1 MTLGVAG
8 VSVFARFGDEERRS
22 MRSAFRLFDA
32 RGPKATLF
40 VPVAG
45 VRVECCPR
53 VIELTFLMS
62 CLALTTKAGTEGVLS
77 VSRYIWVTPFR
88 SLMRSAFQWSG

>member
-8 VSVFARFGDEERRS
+8 GSIFARFGDEERRS
-22 MRSAFRLFDA
+22 MTSAFRLFDA

-45 VRVECCPR
+45 VRAERVVEL
-53 VIELTFLMS
+53 IFLMS
-62 CLALTTKAGTEGVLS
+62 SLALTTKAGTEGVLTA
-77 VSRYIWVTPFR
+77 SR
-88 SLMRSAFQWSG
+88 